1 MVNKD
6 FFSALEDL
14 AAEKKIDKEYFISS
28 LEAALTAAYKKNFGE
43 AQSATVELNPEKN
56 SIKVYMY
63 KTIVATEEEVEDP
76 DKEITLADAKLI
88 KKTAKLGEQLKEE
101 VTPKNFGRMAAQIA
115 RQVVM
120 QRLREAEQS
129 IAREELSEKENELIT
144 CLISRIDDVT
154 GSVYVDIP
162 GTQSEGVL
170 QKQDQIP
177 GERYVI
183 GARLKVY
190 VKALR
195 EGSKAS
201 CVSVTRSTP
210 GFVKRL
216 FELEVPEIENGEVV
230 IKSIVRE
237 AGKRTKMA
245 VYSDNRTLDPVG
257 ACVGNKG
264 MRVAAIINELNG
276 EKIDIIE
283 WSENNLEYI
292 ARALSPAKVDTVYSL
307 EAPNSARAV
316 VADDK
321 LSLAIGKEG
330 QNVRLAVKLTGWN
343 IDVKSET
350 EARKID
356 GALFLN
362 KEEEKFDIGDDIDDD
377 ILGDIE

>member
-1 MVNKD
+1 MG
-6 FFSALEDL
+6 A
-14 AAEKKIDKEYFISS
+14 
-28 LEAALTAAYKKNFGE
+28 
-43 AQSATVELNPEKN
+43 
-56 SIKVYMY
+56 
-63 KTIVATEEEVEDP
+63 
-76 DKEITLADAKLI
+76 
-88 KKTAKLGEQLKEE
+88 
-101 VTPKNFGRMAAQIA
+101 
-115 RQVVM
+115 
-120 QRLREAEQS
+120 
-129 IAREELSEKENELIT
+129 
-144 CLISRIDDVT
+144 
-154 GSVYVDIP
+154 VYVDIP

-177 GERYVI
+177 GENYVV

-190 VKALR
+190 VKPLR
-195 EGSKAS
+195 ENSKAN
-201 CVSVTRSTP
+201 CVPVTRSTSQ
-210 GFVKRL
+210 FVKRL

-237 AGKRTKMA
+237 AGNRTKMA
-245 VYSDNRTLDPVG
+245 VYSENKNLDPVG

-292 ARALSPAKVDTVYSL
+292 ARALSPAKVDTVYAL

-321 LSLAIGKEG
+321 LSLAIGKAG

-350 EARKID
+350 EARNID

-362 KEEEKFDIGDDIDDD
+362 KEEEETFDIGDDIDDD
-377 ILGDIE
+377 ILGDLE

>member
-1 MVNKD
+1 MINKD

-14 AAEKKIDKEYFISS
+14 AEQKKIDKKYFLDS
-28 LEAALTAAYKKNFGE
+28 LEIALTAAYKKNFGE
-43 AQSATVELNPEKN
+43 AQAASVELNPEK
-56 SIKVYMY
+56 STIKVYKY
-63 KTIVATEEEVEDP
+63 KNIVATEDEVIDP
-76 DKEITLADAKLI
+76 DKEICIAEAKNI
-88 KKTAKLGEQLKEE
+88 KKTAKVGDQLREE
-101 VTPKNFGRMAAQIA
+101 VTPKNFGRVAAQIA

-120 QRLREAEQS
+120 QRLREAEQN

-144 CLISRIDDVT
+144 CIINRIEA
-154 GSVYVDIP
+154 GAVYVDIP

-170 QKQDQIP
+170 QAQDQIP
-177 GERYVI
+177 GENYVV
-183 GARLKVY
+183 GSRLKVY
-190 VKALR
+190 VKPLR

-216 FELEVPEIENGEVV
+216 FELEVPEIESGEVV

-237 AGKRTKMA
+237 AGERTKMA
-245 VYSDNRTLDPVG
+245 VYSENRNLDPVG

-307 EAPNSARAV
+307 ETPNSARAV

-321 LSLAIGKEG
+321 LSLAIGKKG

-343 IDVKSET
+343 IDVKSESAAK
-350 EARKID
+350 EID

>member
-1 MVNKD
+1 MINKD

-14 AAEKKIDKEYFISS
+14 AEQKKIDKKYFLDS
-28 LEAALTAAYKKNFGE
+28 LEIALTAAYKKNFGE
-43 AQSATVELNPEKN
+43 AQAASVELNPEK
-56 SIKVYMY
+56 STIKVYKY
-63 KTIVATEEEVEDP
+63 KNIVATEDEVIDP
-76 DKEITLADAKLI
+76 DKEICIAEAKNI
-88 KKTAKLGEQLKEE
+88 KKTAKVGDQLREE
-101 VTPKNFGRMAAQIA
+101 VTPKNFGRVAAQIA

-120 QRLREAEQS
+120 QRLREAEQN

-144 CLISRIDDVT
+144 CIINRIEA

-170 QKQDQIP
+170 QAQDQIP
-177 GERYVI
+177 GENYVV
-183 GARLKVY
+183 GSRLKVY
-190 VKALR
+190 VKPLR

-216 FELEVPEIENGEVV
+216 FELEVPEIESGEVV

-237 AGKRTKMA
+237 AGERTKMA
-245 VYSDNRTLDPVG
+245 VYSENRNLDPVG

-307 EAPNSARAV
+307 ETPNSARAV

-321 LSLAIGKEG
+321 LSLAIGKKG

-343 IDVKSET
+343 IDVKSESAAK
-350 EARKID
+350 EID

>member
-6 FFSALEDL
+6 FFNALEDL
-14 AAEKKIDKEYFISS
+14 ASEKKIDKNYFIES
-28 LEAALTAAYKKNFGE
+28 LEIALTAAYKKNFGE
-43 AQSATVELNPEKN
+43 AQSASVELNPEK
-56 SIKVYMY
+56 STIKVYKY
-63 KTIVATEEEVEDP
+63 KTIVATEEDVLDP
-76 DKEITLADAKLI
+76 DKEISLAEAKER
-88 KKTAKLGEQLKEE
+88 KKTAKVGEQLKEE
-101 VTPKNFGRMAAQIA
+101 VTPKNFGRISAQIA
-115 RQVVM
+115 SQVLK
-120 QRLREAEQS
+120 QRLREAEQN
-129 IAREELSEKENELIT
+129 IAREELAEKENELIT
-144 CLISRIDDVT
+144 CIINRKDEGT

-162 GTQSEGVL
+162 GTTSEGVL

-177 GERYVI
+177 GEDYTV

-190 VKALR
+190 VKALK

-230 IKSIVRE
+230 IKGIVRE

-245 VYSDNRTLDPVG
+245 VYSENRNLDPVG

-283 WSENNLEYI
+283 WSENALEYI

-350 EARKID
+350 EAKKID

>member
-1 MVNKD
+1 MINKD

-14 AAEKKIDKEYFISS
+14 AAEKKIDKDYFIES
-28 LEAALTAAYKKNFGE
+28 LELALTAAYKKNFGE
-43 AQSATVELNPEKN
+43 ASCASVELDPEKHK
-56 SIKVYMY
+56 IRVYKY
-63 KTIVATEEEVEDP
+63 KNVVATEEEVLDP
-76 DKEITLADAKLI
+76 DKDISLADARLI
-88 KKTAKLGEQLKEE
+88 KKTAKVGEPLKEE
-101 VTPKNFGRMAAQIA
+101 VTPKDFGRISAQIA

-120 QRLREAEQS
+120 QRLREAEQNIS
-129 IAREELSEKENELIT
+129 REELSEKEDELIT
-144 CLISRIDDVT
+144 CIINRIDM
-154 GSVYVDIP
+154 GAVYVDIP

-177 GERYVI
+177 GENYVV

-190 VKALR
+190 VKPLK
-195 EGSKAS
+195 ENSKAN
-201 CVSVTRSTP
+201 CVPVTRSTSQ
-210 GFVKRL
+210 FVKRL

-237 AGKRTKMA
+237 AGNRTKMA
-245 VYSDNRTLDPVG
+245 VYSENKNLDPVG

-292 ARALSPAKVDTVYSL
+292 ARALSPAKVDTVYAL

-321 LSLAIGKEG
+321 LSLAIGKAG

-350 EARKID
+350 EARNID

-362 KEEEKFDIGDDIDDD
+362 KEEEETFDIGDDIDDD
-377 ILGDIE
+377 ILGDLE